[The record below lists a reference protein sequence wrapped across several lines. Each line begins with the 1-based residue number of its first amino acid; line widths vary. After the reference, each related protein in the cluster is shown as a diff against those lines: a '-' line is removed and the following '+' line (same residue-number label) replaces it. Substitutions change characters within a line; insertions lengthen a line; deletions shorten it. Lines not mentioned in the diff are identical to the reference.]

1 MIAISEVPTMP
12 YRIAPL
18 TFLYISTA
26 VPSSPMIASHAVGV
40 VSEPR
45 PTRVASLATTMP
57 ADLKPRK
64 ARKAPMP
71 AVIANFR
78 LSGIALT
85 MACRAPATLR
95 MTNSAPEMNTAPSA
109 VCHG

>member
-1 MIAISEVPTMP
+1 MASQAIGS
-12 YRIAPL
+12 
-18 TFLYISTA
+18 
-26 VPSSPMIASHAVGV
+26 
-40 VSEPR
+40 VSEPS

-85 MACRAPATLR
+85 IACRAPATLNT
-95 MTNSAPEMNTAPSA
+95 TNRTPEMKTAPRA
-109 VCHG
+109 VCQL